1 MASTRAFNVLEQR
14 NTNEN
19 PRIGKTPLL
28 GKNSTRGPF
37 KSALKDLTNNS
48 SSRTTNVNGGK
59 QLSDGPTAIKK
70 PLLQSKSAVVASS
83 VSRKKSTE
91 SNNLKQKSVVAAK
104 RSVAAPFPIFTP
116 LDAEYSWGKEACLRD
131 DLLEQ
136 MINYHG
142 APYKREIRPM
152 KPPKAEDRLPELD
165 IPRSLLEKVAP
176 AARQVKPIADEL
188 PSSFLFGLP
197 EVEIPDL
204 DFMF

>member
-28 GKNSTRGPF
+28 GKNASRGPF
-37 KSALKDLTNNS
+37 KSALKDLTNSS
-48 SSRTTNVNGGK
+48 SSRANLNSK
-59 QLSDGPTAIKK
+59 QLSDGATAIKK
-70 PLLQSKSAVVASS
+70 PLLQKSVIASS

-91 SNNLKQKSVVAAK
+91 SNAQKPAVATKNFA
-104 RSVAAPFPIFTP
+104 AAPFPIFTP

-136 MINYHG
+136 MIDFHG
-142 APYKREIRPM
+142 VSYRREIKPM
-152 KPPKAEDRLPELD
+152 KPLRMDPLELPELELPRPLAKKV
-165 IPRSLLEKVAP
+165 IP
-176 AARQVKPIADEL
+176 ARQVKPIPDEL
-188 PSSFLFGLP
+188 PRSFLFGLP